1 MYRQITGTL
10 PCSILDFHARY
21 GPVVRISPNALSF
34 ADPQA
39 WKDIYGHRPHGEEE
53 FAKLNLFYRIKGSPP
68 SLLSETKEA
77 HGALRKLMAHGFSD
91 RSMRAQEG
99 IIGGYVSALIR
110 GLRGHCRSGKQKDV
124 GVSEEEK
131 ETTVINMKNTTKQ
144 QTENMN
150 QKEEEHEHERVPLD
164 MVSWYNWTTFDIIGD
179 LAFGEPFG
187 CLEKA
192 EYDPWVDA
200 VGKSVRFGCV
210 MFALRLLGLEDWVCP
225 LVRKLS
231 GNARRFHRKRT
242 MDKLQRRVKLTKERP
257 DFLEGLLQKREE
269 WVSSCSPPPPV
280 FCWWLP

>member
-1 MYRQITGTL
+1 
-10 PCSILDFHARY
+10 
-21 GPVVRISPNALSF
+21 
-34 ADPQA
+34 
-39 WKDIYGHRPHGEEE
+39 
-53 FAKLNLFYRIKGSPP
+53 
-68 SLLSETKEA
+68 
-77 HGALRKLMAHGFSD
+77 MAHGFSD
-91 RSMRAQEG
+91 RSMRAQNG

-110 GLRGHCRSGKQKDV
+110 GLRGNCRSSGKREEDV
-124 GVSEEEK
+124 VKQQDGGVQVVSTEEEEK
-131 ETTVINMKNTTKQ
+131 ETTVINMKNTAK
-144 QTENMN
+144 QTENH
-150 QKEEEHEHERVPLD
+150 QEEEHDERVPLD

-200 VGKSVRFGCV
+200 VGKSVRFGCI

-231 GNARRFHRKRT
+231 GKAKRFHRKRT

-269 WVSSCSPPPPV
+269 WVSSCPPPFF